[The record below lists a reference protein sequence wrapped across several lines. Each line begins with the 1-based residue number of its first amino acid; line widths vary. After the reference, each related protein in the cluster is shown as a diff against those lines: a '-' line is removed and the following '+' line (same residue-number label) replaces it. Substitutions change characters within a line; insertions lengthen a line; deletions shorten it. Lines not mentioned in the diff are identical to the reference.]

1 MPIAKII
8 KGLMAVSVVFVTF
21 ALWISGTIAGFSQGA
36 LEDRADIR
44 NLPAP
49 EPNQRVVYVGFTA
62 SARTVYETGW
72 DGLGHVSGVT
82 MGLFLPVSLVSP
94 PDLTLCVSQ
103 MESAS
108 IWCSPPAHSSD
119 RNTQL
124 SCHDSLSCGW
134 ALPAREDIPLV
145 AVVLDRDDHRIE
157 GPWDLLD
164 AVILLPRNRF
174 SLSAEEDAALREKA
188 AGMMETLSPTRLA
201 SPDISW
207 APGEALRR
215 PGALQVVTQN
225 DTQSFAMSQGTITL
239 YPEGEGS

>member
-1 MPIAKII
+1 MPIAKLV
-8 KGLMAVSVVFVTF
+8 KGLMAVSVVFLTF
-21 ALWISGTIAGFSQGA
+21 VLWTSGIIAGLSQGA
-36 LEDRADIR
+36 LERRADIR

-49 EPNQRVVYVGFTA
+49 DLNQKVVYIDFMA
-62 SARTVYETGW
+62 DARTVYETGW

-103 MESAS
+103 LGSTS
-108 IWCSPPAHSSD
+108 IWCSSPADSSD
-119 RNTQL
+119 RKTQL

-134 ALPAREDIPLV
+134 ALPARDDIPLV

-174 SLSAEEDAALREKA
+174 SLSAEDDAALREKA

-201 SPDISW
+201 GPDVSW

-215 PGALQVVTQN
+215 LGAVQIVTQN
-225 DTQSFAMSQGTITL
+225 DARSFAMSQGTITL